1 MECRE
6 CHKEINEIDQFCPKC
21 GSRVQK
27 VCSQCKSPIDERD
40 IFCRKCGS
48 AILDTDSETASLEVA
63 KALAHRLN
71 NALSIILT
79 SSQLALYQIK
89 DLSGKTANDL
99 QKLLNDI
106 AVSADNSGGLIHQFQ
121 KYIDSI
127 EQKRPEKESETFAH
141 QIESR
146 HQLDFSSELRTFDSD
161 ESGLIGNPSSSKK
174 QVSILIVDD
183 EDKIR
188 YAMSYAL
195 TLGGHSVITASN
207 GQEALELIKS
217 RYYDIAFVD
226 LILPDMDGW
235 EIVNSIGQTSPNTN
249 IVLMTGWNVGLD
261 DEKLKKANLDTV
273 LTKPFQLS
281 DVTDLIKSA
290 LEK

>member
-6 CHKEINEIDQFCPKC
+6 CHKEINESDQFCPKC
-21 GSRVQK
+21 GSRVQR
-27 VCSQCKSPIDERD
+27 VCHKCGSISGENDL
-40 IFCRKCGS
+40 FCRKCGS
-48 AILDTDSETASLEVA
+48 ALLETNSEAILPEVA

-79 SSQLALYQIK
+79 SSQLSLYHIK

-106 AVSADNSGGLIHQFQ
+106 AISADNSGGLIHQFQ
-121 KYIDSI
+121 QYIDSI
-127 EQKRPEKESETFAH
+127 EQKRPEKESRTFAN
-141 QIESR
+141 QIES
-146 HQLDFSSELRTFDSD
+146 HQLDFSSELRTFDSE
-161 ESGLIGNPSSSKK
+161 ESGLVRNISSGKK

-183 EDKIR
+183 EDRIR

-207 GQEALELIKS
+207 GQEALESIKS

-235 EIVNSIGQTSPNTN
+235 EIVNSIRQMSPNTT
-249 IVLMTGWNVGLD
+249 IVLMTGWNVRLD
-261 DEKLKKANLDTV
+261 DEKLKEANLDTV

-281 DVTDLIKSA
+281 DVADLIKSA
-290 LEK
+290 LEKK